1 MKIYFKSKGI
11 TLEKNLTKK
20 EKAKENCF
28 DFSFFFRKNNKKV
41 FNQFNVFLSFC
52 RLGKRLELMNKERK
66 HIIDI

>member
-20 EKAKENCF
+20 KKKKLKKIALTF
-28 DFSFFFRKNNKKV
+28 LFFRKNNKKV

-52 RLGKRLELMNKERK
+52 RLGKRLELMNKESTL
-66 HIIDI
+66 